1 MAERKCDTCEFYCYG
16 AEVCMGS
23 GTRTD
28 NGENTYGM
36 PIEDAKKMFPNGC
49 EDCGISLHAF
59 IEDEEAKIS
68 QKKNRGK

>member
-36 PIEDAKKMFPNGC
+36 PIEDAKKMFPSGC
-49 EDCGISLHAF
+49 EDWGISLLAF
-59 IEDEEAKIS
+59 IEDEKAKELERNS
-68 QKKNRGK
+68 K